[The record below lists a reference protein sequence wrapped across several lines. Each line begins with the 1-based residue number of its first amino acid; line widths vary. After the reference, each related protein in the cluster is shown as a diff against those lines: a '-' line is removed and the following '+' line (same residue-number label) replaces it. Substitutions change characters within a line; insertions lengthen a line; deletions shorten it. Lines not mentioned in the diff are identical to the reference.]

1 MSTNM
6 ISRPVR
12 GVVFAKGKR
21 FLLPPGDEDA
31 ARLFYVFLKDE
42 DDLEKVFGEFLAR
55 SPSSREYPTSE
66 RQPALPTVLEVP
78 AHNHVDH
85 DGS

>member
-1 MSTNM
+1 M

-12 GVVFAKGKR
+12 GVGFAKGKR
-21 FLLPPGDEDA
+21 FLLPPGDGDA
-31 ARLFYVFLKDE
+31 ARLFYAFLKDE
-42 DDLEKVFGEFLAR
+42 DDLEKVFGEYLVR